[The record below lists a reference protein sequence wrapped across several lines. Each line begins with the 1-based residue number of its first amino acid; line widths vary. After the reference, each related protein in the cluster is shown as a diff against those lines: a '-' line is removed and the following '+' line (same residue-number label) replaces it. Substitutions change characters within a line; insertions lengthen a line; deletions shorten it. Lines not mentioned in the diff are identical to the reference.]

1 MKNFF
6 RKKKRKE
13 TNAFQL
19 IVNCKSEQAK
29 HDLFDE
35 LTGNEKIVSMQL
47 MNGGTIIYVGSG
59 VGVSPCY
66 NNTTGQQNNFVG
78 KVAAKSNEPSIHLE
92 RFDWSKPVLL

>member
-1 MKNFF
+1 MKNIF
-6 RKKKRKE
+6 RKKKHKE

-47 MNGGTIIYVGSG
+47 MNGGTIIYVGSC

-78 KVAAKSNEPSIHLE
+78 KVAAKSNGTSMRVEGI
-92 RFDWSKPVLL
+92 DWSKAVLW